1 MIVVSD
7 TSPVTSLLTIGLI
20 EILERL
26 YSHVLIPE
34 AVCRELIVEHRS
46 LPEFIRVQRIRDSR
60 HRDEL
65 QRVLDKGEAEAIVLA
80 KEQHAD
86 LLLIDEKKG
95 RGIAEAEG
103 IPIVGLMG
111 VVVAAAKAGL
121 LRSGMDVV
129 VRLERLA
136 GFRISDA
143 LREQI
148 KKELGE

>member
-1 MIVVSD
+1 MV
-7 TSPVTSLLTIGLI
+7 
-20 EILERL
+20 
-26 YSHVLIPE
+26 
-34 AVCRELIVEHRS
+34 
-46 LPEFIRVQRIRDSR
+46 
-60 HRDEL
+60 
-65 QRVLDKGEAEAIVLA
+65 

-103 IPIVGLMG
+103 IPTVGLMG

-121 LRSGMDVV
+121 LRSGIDVV
-129 VRLERLA
+129 VRLEKLA

-148 KKELGE
+148 KKERGE